1 MSSVELLIQKEDL
14 LITEFQNKILSMK
27 QKFIEPK
34 EIEHTEAE
42 HNVNIN
48 VYVPKRR
55 NRKTINT
62 ENPTEDD
69 LKKMAEKVQAQKEK
83 QKAYA
88 LANREHKLEYLREY
102 AKKNRDTTK
111 EKQYYQE
118 NKDKIFLKS
127 KLNQRKY
134 MAFYT
139 KYNKEHPEF
148 QKDWDEQCKPE
159 LIKKYNKKDEEKD
172 LEKDL
177 KVYDIDSE

>member
-1 MSSVELLIQKEDL
+1 MSSIQLLMQKEDL
-14 LITEFQNKILSMK
+14 LISEFQDKILSMK
-27 QKFIEPK
+27 QTMISDNEQ
-34 EIEHTEAE
+34 
-42 HNVNIN
+42 NIN
-48 VYVPKRR
+48 KEKSTVVYVPKRR
-55 NRKTINT
+55 NKKTINT

-69 LKKMAEKVQAQKEK
+69 LKKIAEKEQARKEK
-83 QKAYA
+83 QKAYV
-88 LANREHKLEYLREY
+88 LANREKKLEYLREY

-134 MAFYT
+134 MTFYT
-139 KYNKEHPEF
+139 KYIKDHPEF

-172 LEKDL
+172 LE
-177 KVYDIDSE
+177 E

>member
-1 MSSVELLIQKEDL
+1 MSSVQLLIQKEDL
-14 LITEFQNKILSMK
+14 LISEFQNKILSMK
-27 QKFIEPK
+27 QTMISDNEQ
-34 EIEHTEAE
+34 
-42 HNVNIN
+42 NIN
-48 VYVPKRR
+48 KEKSTAVYVPKRR
-55 NRKTINT
+55 NKKTINT

-69 LKKMAEKVQAQKEK
+69 LKKIAEKEQARKEK
-83 QKAYA
+83 QKLYV
-88 LANREHKLEYLREY
+88 LANREKKLEYLREY

-134 MAFYT
+134 MTFYT
-139 KYNKEHPEF
+139 KYIKDHPEF

-172 LEKDL
+172 LE
-177 KVYDIDSE
+177 E